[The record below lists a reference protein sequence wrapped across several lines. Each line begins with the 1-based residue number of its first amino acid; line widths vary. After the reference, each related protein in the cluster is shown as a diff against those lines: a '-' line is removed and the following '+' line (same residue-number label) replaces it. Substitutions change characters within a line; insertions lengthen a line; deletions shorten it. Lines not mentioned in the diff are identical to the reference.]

1 MRGLVLKK
9 ILYLWRDN
17 MDKNNLWLVLTII
30 ALFILIVSIFMSYK
44 TGGTEYAWIIGSMLC
59 GIVSGNQ
66 YNKGKKK

>member
-1 MRGLVLKK
+1 
-9 ILYLWRDN
+9 

-44 TGGTEYAWIIGSMLC
+44 TGRTEYAWIIGSMLC